1 MIITCE
7 ACGTSF
13 KIKTSLIKETGST
26 VRCSKCQQVFV
37 AYPQS
42 PEDTKSTDFSTD
54 ESLEAKIEDVLGSEF
69 DDDFRDLE
77 SEISLETADIS
88 MSASEETA
96 ASRGLFATAD
106 SALDDLETGHAE
118 PEIMMSE
125 LEQDDNIISL
135 DSLVSG
141 STADEELDLGALLKE
156 EDEDES
162 DIMSF
167 TDLGSKSTAEDDSE
181 ILSFGDL
188 DQGEEEV
195 SFGSLESTADQDEDT
210 VGLEDLESDEWEE
223 EEEILTEETIE
234 ETREDEE
241 EDIDFLDFEDEE
253 VQQEEESVTEIEEK
267 LTAAAEPEEIM
278 EGGVDTDLDEFDLE
292 KESEEED
299 TSEGTEKD
307 AGKLE
312 EEAEK
317 PAKEALKS
325 ETEEEEFDLDFELD
339 LEETSKAAE
348 AEEDFELDLDSDADT
363 EVAADVSIEEDDL
376 GLDLEGFE
384 DLDLTEASSGEAAV
398 EEDLGL
404 DLEST
409 SEMEEDLGL
418 DLDLDEFE
426 DLDLADASSDAIA
439 TEEDLEFDI
448 DSTSEEADEDLG
460 LDMDE
465 FDNLDLDLEEEAA
478 ESAAATAEEED
489 FDLDFDLDEAVDEK
503 AGAEEETF
511 ELDLN
516 IEPEPEDVEAESEEF
531 DLDLD
536 FDDDLKD
543 VSSAETFIDED
554 DASATKA
561 EEFDL
566 TQIEDVLDFDETPE
580 PEEVKAATAI
590 DDLEMDLDEMEPD
603 TVSDEDE
610 MSIDLETMLDEAE
623 ESAGEKKEVSLETV
637 EERDEQIK
645 QEYKKTVIEER
656 ETPEKIREEVSETEE
671 ADFDQGFTEP
681 VPVAPVGKERNLK
694 KILIPLILLILL
706 GAAIFIG
713 MTMFA
718 GKEDV
723 PVAPPAV
730 TDQGNLQI
738 EMSANPA
745 YKFVENETAGEILVI
760 TGNVVNRYDHPRSNI
775 VVKGTLY
782 DNAGTVIS
790 TSTAYSGNMFS
801 DSELSTL
808 EMESINERLNNRT
821 GDDNLNA
828 DIAAG
833 QKIPFT
839 VVFSNLPED
848 MYEFTTEVVQSAR

>member
-13 KIKTSLIKETGST
+13 KIKSSLIKETGST

-42 PEDTKSTDFSTD
+42 PEENRSTDFSTD

-69 DDDFRDLE
+69 DDDFSDLE

-88 MSASEETA
+88 MSASEEI
-96 ASRGLFATAD
+96 SVSQGLFATVTSEFDD
-106 SALDDLETGHAE
+106 SEAGYAE

-135 DSLVSG
+135 DSLAAG
-141 STADEELDLGALLKE
+141 SKAEEELDLGALLE
-156 EDEDES
+156 EEDES
-162 DIMSF
+162 DILSF
-167 TDLGSKSTAEDDSE
+167 TDLGSKATTEDDSE
-181 ILSFGDL
+181 ILSFDDI
-188 DQGEEEV
+188 DQKEEI
-195 SFGSLESTADQDEDT
+195 SFDSLESTADQDGDV

-223 EEEILTEETIE
+223 EILTEKTIE
-234 ETREDEE
+234 ETREDQE

-253 VQQEEESVTEIEEK
+253 VQQENESVTEIEEK
-267 LTAAAEPEEIM
+267 PTAKAEPEKIM
-278 EGGVDTDLDEFDLE
+278 KGGVDTDLDEFDLE
-292 KESEEED
+292 KESEKED

-307 AGKLE
+307 AGKVE
-312 EEAEK
+312 EEVGK
-317 PAKEALKS
+317 PAQEALKS

-339 LEETSKAAE
+339 LEETSKTAE
-348 AEEDFELDLDSDADT
+348 VEEDFELELDLDSETDDEVVADA
-363 EVAADVSIEEDDL
+363 SIEEEDL
-376 GLDLEGFE
+376 ELDLEGFE
-384 DLDLTEASSGEAAV
+384 DLDLTDTFSEEAV

-426 DLDLADASSDAIA
+426 DLDLMDASLDAIA
-439 TEEDLEFDI
+439 TEEDLGLDL
-448 DSTSEEADEDLG
+448 DSTSETAEEDLG
-460 LDMDE
+460 LDLDE

-478 ESAAATAEEED
+478 ATAAATAEEEE

-503 AGAEEETF
+503 ADAEEETF

-543 VSSAETFIDED
+543 VSSAEMFMDED

-580 PEEVKAATAI
+580 PEEAKAATAI
-590 DDLEMDLDEMEPD
+590 DDLEMELAESEPD

-637 EERDEQIK
+637 EERDEQIR

-656 ETPEKIREEVSETEE
+656 ETSEKIREEDSETEE
-671 ADFDQGFTEP
+671 ADFDQAFTGP
-681 VPVAPVGKERNLK
+681 VPVTPVGKGRNLK
-694 KILIPLILLILL
+694 KILIPLILLIVL
-706 GAAIFIG
+706 GAIILIG

-718 GKEDV
+718 GKEEM

-730 TDQGNLQI
+730 TDLGNLQI

-760 TGNVVNRYDHPRSNI
+760 TGNVVNRYDHPRGNI

-782 DNAGTVIS
+782 DNAGTVIA
-790 TSTAYSGNMFS
+790 TSSAYGGNMFT

-808 EMESINERLNNRT
+808 DMESINERLNNRT

-828 DIAAG
+828 DIAPG

-839 VVFSNLPED
+839 VVFSSLPED